1 MGILAKAL
9 EAPSAYSVKRDQ
21 PGLWADLIDRID
33 GAIVPAQL
41 DEFEAW
47 LEQRPLDLPGAWN
60 SPLRDRIERRR
71 EELAE
76 EDIGYILRDRF
87 DF

>member
-9 EAPSAYSVKRDQ
+9 SPPSAYSVKRDR
-21 PGLWADLIDRID
+21 PDLWADLVDRVD
-33 GAIVPAQL
+33 GALLPAQL
-41 DEFEAW
+41 DEIEAD
-47 LEQRPLDLPGAWN
+47 LDARPLDIPFGWRLE
-60 SPLRDRIERRR
+60 LIDRIGLKR
-71 EELAE
+71 EALHQ